1 MITLLC
7 LLTILCFFTS
17 GAFSGMLIS
26 DEQHGYKIDIRDI
39 FFAVFGFLLGL
50 IFLVVLVAK
59 VHG

>member
-1 MITLLC
+1 MITFLC

-39 FFAVFGFLLGL
+39 FFAVLDSY
-50 IFLVVLVAK
+50 
-59 VHG
+59 